1 MRIGL
6 GHLRLSPAAF
16 WGMTLTEFFCAVDG
30 YLESKGVRKGGNAW
44 DAPTPEEVEALFAQ
58 VDKMNEQGQN
68 G

>member
-6 GHLRLSPAAF
+6 GHLRLAPDAF
-16 WGMTLTEFFCAVDG
+16 WRMTLTEFFTAVDG
-30 YLESKGVRKGGNAW
+30 YLESKGVRKGGNAH

-58 VDKMNEQGQN
+58 VDQMNRQEQN